1 MDGVISTGSIFFDPF
16 GVVADG
22 LVVGGRSGET
32 RLGADTTAA
41 AKAAGEELAEMGHGV
56 AGALVEKSG
65 LGRIGFS
72 MLYGLVRGQRLVV
85 QIVKS
90 DTSPPDVPD

>member
-22 LVVGGRSGET
+22 LVVGGRSGEI

-41 AKAAGEELAEMGHGV
+41 AEAAGEELAEMGHGV
-56 AGALVEKSG
+56 AGALVETSG
-65 LGRIGFS
+65 LGGYGFFN
-72 MLYGLVRGQRLVV
+72 GIWVGEGTEVGGA
-85 QIVKS
+85 
-90 DTSPPDVPD
+90 DCEE

>member
-1 MDGVISTGSIFFDPF
+1 MDGVISTRSIFFDPF

-22 LVVGGRSGET
+22 LVVGGGSGEI

-56 AGALVEKSG
+56 AGALDEKSG
-65 LGRIGFS
+65 LGGDGFFN
-72 MLYGLVRGQRLVV
+72 GIWVGEGTEVGGAGCEE
-85 QIVKS
+85 
-90 DTSPPDVPD
+90 